1 VTRSAVSAWRTT
13 RRARWTRV
21 LSSIA
26 TGGRPIGL
34 RPLGDQSG
42 VAIELDLMRCDL
54 PRQVCARFGQSVRA
68 VRDPP
73 DNRLTLLGPLT
84 TGRGSRVPVLI
95 GASASLQLSL

>member
-1 VTRSAVSAWRTT
+1 
-13 RRARWTRV
+13 
-21 LSSIA
+21 
-26 TGGRPIGL
+26 
-34 RPLGDQSG
+34 
-42 VAIELDLMRCDL
+42 MRCDL